1 MASEDG
7 FELPPAEHPV
17 GVYIGLIIAFIIL
30 GIGSASLFLSLY
42 NIFKENGLTLNSLVI
57 FRLLVMFASFYGAFA
72 CVAALNSIIKTQQ
85 RYVRKVDR
93 EFRDFITYA
102 RPLVEEII
110 RQRIIAHRIADEL
123 EEVKKLHKAK
133 PSYSTNLK
141 WYELLILIAILG
153 NISVGLYLHL
163 INNPWT
169 LVPYSVII
177 LALAWYFVF
186 AWYFDL
192 LFDVAAFY
200 IPAIYIVVLS
210 PLSIILRAYIGLE
223 NVVYLVF
230 LSLAAYVLI
239 IYTYYSYLAFG
250 TLPSF
255 IPTNVSERIARKK
268 AERREEQKEAEIS
281 KLKEFLPEEEEEK

>member
-1 MASEDG
+1 MAGDES

-17 GVYIGLIIAFIIL
+17 GIYVGLIIAFIIL
-30 GIGSASLFLSLY
+30 AIGSMSLFLSLY
-42 NIFKENGLTLNSLVI
+42 NIFKENGLTLSNFVI
-57 FRLLVMFASFYGAFA
+57 FRLLVMFASFYAAFA
-72 CVAALNSIIKTQQ
+72 CLAALSSIIKTQQ
-85 RYVRKVDR
+85 RYVRKIDK

-123 EEVKKLHKAK
+123 EEVKKMHKAK

-141 WYELLILIAILG
+141 WYELLILVAILA

-210 PLSIILRAYIGLE
+210 PLSIILRAYIGAD

-239 IYTYYSYLAFG
+239 IYAYYSYLAFG
-250 TLPSF
+250 TLPTF
-255 IPTNVSERIARKK
+255 IPAMLSEKITKKK
-268 AERREEQKEAEIS
+268 AEKREEQKEAEIS
-281 KLKEFLPEEEEEK
+281 KLKEFLPEEEEK